1 MNPSDDFLLVMT
13 ESQLKRLLI
22 HAIDTYIEWRPI
34 NGICGTP
41 KQEVVDEIVTDCILD
56 GKYAGEIG

>member
-1 MNPSDDFLLVMT
+1 MEPSDDFLLVMA

-22 HAIDTYIEWRPI
+22 HAIDTYINSRSVS
-34 NGICGTP
+34 GRA
-41 KQEVVDEIVTDCILD
+41 KQEVAEQIVTDCILD

>member
-1 MNPSDDFLLVMT
+1 MEPSDDFLLVMA

-22 HAIDTYIEWRPI
+22 LAIDAYINSRSI
-34 NGICGTP
+34 SGRA
-41 KQEVVDEIVTDCILD
+41 KQEVAEQIVTDCILD